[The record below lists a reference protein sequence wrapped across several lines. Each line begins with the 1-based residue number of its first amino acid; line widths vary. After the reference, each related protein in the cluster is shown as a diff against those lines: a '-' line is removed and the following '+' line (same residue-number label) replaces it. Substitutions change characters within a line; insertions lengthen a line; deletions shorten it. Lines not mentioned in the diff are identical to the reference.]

1 MLSAV
6 EIGFNFQTIFL
17 CATVFLILTWYLR
30 GPRNLPPGPW
40 GWPLLGYL
48 PNLAIALY
56 RTDLHLHQL
65 LEKMSKDQGS
75 VFSMYIG
82 GKLVVVLHKFTTVK
96 EAFRNP
102 HLIDRPPSPVL
113 IDFGAKDG
121 RLEHA
126 SEFLNLIF

>member
-1 MLSAV
+1 MLSEV

-17 CATVFLILTWYLR
+17 SAFVFLILSWCLR

-56 RTDLHLHQL
+56 RTGLHPHQL
-65 LEKMSKDQGS
+65 FVKMSKDHGS
-75 VFSMYIG
+75 MFSMYIG
-82 GKLVVVLHKFTTVK
+82 GKLVVVLHKFQTVK

-102 HLIDRPPSPVL
+102 HIIDRPPSPVL
-113 IDFGAKDG
+113 NDFGAKEG
-121 RLEHA
+121 RFEYETKHL
-126 SEFLNLIF
+126 

>member
-6 EIGFNFQTIFL
+6 EIGLNLQTTFL
-17 CATVFLILTWYLR
+17 CAAVFLILSWCLH

-56 RTDLHLHQL
+56 RTGLHPHQIFV
-65 LEKMSKDQGS
+65 KMSKDHGS
-75 VFSMYIG
+75 IFSMYIG
-82 GKLVVVLHKFTTVK
+82 GKLVVALHKFKTVK

-102 HLIDRPPSPVL
+102 HLIDRPPSPVF
-113 IDFGAKDG
+113 DEFGVKDG
-121 RLEHA
+121 K
-126 SEFLNLIF
+126 SV